1 MPGEGRLIVLEGM
14 DDALLEAQAARLCRW
29 LRDGGIAV
37 EGTREPTHGPVGA
50 QIRLAQGGRLQIDAQ
65 SLALFSVADRM
76 DHLGREGGILAQLAE
91 GCIVVCVHYLLCS
104 YAQQWDEV
112 ERAWLRQINARCR
125 TPDLTLFID
134 APPPAGGGLRQA
146 SFGYAQDRQ
155 GRLPDAG
162 PLRERYVRVIERLAS
177 EGECIVTVDGRGT
190 ADEIQSACRQAVMTL
205 GIVAS

>member
-1 MPGEGRLIVLEGM
+1 MPGEGRLIVLEGV

-29 LRDGGIAV
+29 LRDRGIAV

-91 GCIVVCVHYLLCS
+91 GRNVVCVHYLLCS

-112 ERAWLRQINARCR
+112 ERAWLRQFNSRCR

-134 APPPAGGGLRQA
+134 VPPLPSGGG
-146 SFGYAQDRQ
+146 
-155 GRLPDAG
+155 PNAG

-177 EGECIVTVDGRGT
+177 EGECIVTVDGRGA
-190 ADEIQSACRQAVMTL
+190 ADEIQSACRQAVMNL